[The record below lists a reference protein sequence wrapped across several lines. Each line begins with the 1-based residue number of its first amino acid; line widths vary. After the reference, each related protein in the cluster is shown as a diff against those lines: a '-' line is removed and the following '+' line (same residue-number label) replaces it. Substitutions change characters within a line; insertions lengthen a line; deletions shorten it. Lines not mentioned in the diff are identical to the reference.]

1 MPDDAFAADELREP
15 GDGDRRGRAIARLS
29 ADRPAPLA
37 AGADVV
43 AVLRAK
49 AAALEGLADAVQL
62 LRADGWRTEGEVG
75 LAFSLGVDGV
85 SLERDAASF
94 AELEQL
100 GRSLPRGTV
109 IHWHRHDRS
118 WRSGGWVVG
127 LPAAEQ
133 LGETSD
139 LPVIVQSTRSGRQTR
154 CRDQEELVA
163 AVRLHLAEIAE
174 AFDADP
180 TQAAR
185 AREVREQLEALGRGE
200 SQQVYYRFEGSPEAE
215 DALTSAH
222 VVSVQPEAL
231 ATWEGFQDGVTGEP
245 LYEGDTRLEGLT
257 GIAFRDGYARGS
269 ARAHRLGDPENQ

>member
-1 MPDDAFAADELREP
+1 MTDAVRSSHPPDSDARP
-15 GDGDRRGRAIARLS
+15 GRAIARLS

-43 AVLRAK
+43 ATLRAK
-49 AAALEGLADAVQL
+49 AAALEQLAAAVER
-62 LRADGWRTEGEVG
+62 LRGEGWQTEGEIG

-85 SLERDAASF
+85 SVERDLASF
-94 AELEQL
+94 AELEGV
-100 GRSLPRGTV
+100 GRSLPTGTV

-133 LGETSD
+133 LGETED

-154 CRDQEELVA
+154 CAGQDELVA
-163 AVRLHLAEIAE
+163 AVLLHLREIA
-174 AFDADP
+174 DALDRDP
-180 TQAAR
+180 TEAAR
-185 AREVREQLEALGRGE
+185 AREVREQLAALERGE
-200 SQQVYYRFEGSPEAE
+200 PPQVYYRFEGSPEAA

-222 VVSVQPEAL
+222 VVSVQPEAA

-257 GIAFRDGYARGS
+257 GLAFREGYARG
-269 ARAHRLGDPENQ
+269 AERAHLLRG